1 MKILA
6 VEDSSEFQML
16 IAKALGEYQVACVT
30 SVDEAEVKLRNDSFD
45 LILIDINLPGRDGYS
60 LLADLQANID
70 YSEIPVLCLTGR
82 SEVTDKVAAF
92 SLGADDYLTKPFN
105 PLELKARI
113 DSKLKKVGRKRKKD
127 LYIQIGD
134 IEIDLSRHRVA
145 TIQNDKRNEI
155 SLTQTEFK
163 ILACLARR
171 PDQVYSRDQL
181 LVAAWGEDARVLDRV
196 VDTHIC
202 TIRKKMDSK
211 EFSIKAVTGLG
222 YKLQAIKTED
232 ID

>member
-1 MKILA
+1 MKILV
-6 VEDSSEFQML
+6 VEDSIEFQIL
-16 IAKALGEYQVACVT
+16 IAKALGEYQVVCVST
-30 SVDEAEVKLRNDSFD
+30 VDEAEVKLRSDSFD
-45 LILIDINLPGRDGYS
+45 LFLIDINLPGRDGYS
-60 LLADLQANID
+60 LLADLQTDNNYA
-70 YSEIPVLCLTGR
+70 EIPVLCLTGR
-82 SEVTDKVAAF
+82 TEVTDKVAAF

-113 DSKLKKVGRKRKKD
+113 DAKLKKVGRKKKKEM
-127 LYIQIGD
+127 LIQVGD

-145 TIQNDKRNEI
+145 TIQNDQRNQVD
-155 SLTQTEFK
+155 LTQTEFK
-163 ILACLARR
+163 ILACLARK
-171 PDQVYSRDQL
+171 PEQVYSRDQL

-222 YKLQAIKTED
+222 YKLHAIKRKESA
-232 ID
+232 

>member
-16 IAKALGEYQVACVT
+16 ISRALGEYQVVCVST
-30 SVDEAEVKLRNDSFD
+30 AEEAESKLKNDSYD

-60 LLADLQANID
+60 LLAEIQTH
-70 YSEIPVLCLTGR
+70 SELADIPVLCLTGR
-82 SEVTDKVAAF
+82 TEITDKVAAF

-105 PLELKARI
+105 PLELKARV
-113 DSKLKKVGRKRKKD
+113 DAKLKKTGRKKNKE
-127 LYIQIGD
+127 LLIQVGD

-145 TIQNDKRNEI
+145 TFHGDKRTEVD
-155 SLTQTEFK
+155 LTQTEFK

-171 PDQVYSRDQL
+171 PEQVYTRDQL

-202 TIRKKMDSK
+202 TIRKKMNSK
-211 EFSIKAVTGLG
+211 EFAIKAVTGVG
-222 YKLQAIKTED
+222 YKLQSIKRKGPA
-232 ID
+232 